1 MCQNVCCKHD
11 LFTQKRS
18 HRDQIKLLLTT
29 ELLHRSHFYSLR
41 SSDQLVF
48 DLPFAW
54 SKTACV
60 CASSPFHLHTL
71 FCRLKSGFQYT
82 CSFTLFIEPIFIS
95 SEAFTR
101 LLLHKAVI
109 LCFVLLY
116 IMSRIVPSRLAQLD
130 FRLFKSFQTLWCKR
144 HAKLDNLFR
153 KSLFFNWKEF
163 LFGFVN
169 TKYNI
174 CEFSGSHL

>member
-18 HRDQIKLLLTT
+18 HIRDQIKLLLTT

-130 FRLFKSFQTLWCKR
+130 FRLFKLCGANVMQ
-144 HAKLDNLFR
+144 N
-153 KSLFFNWKEF
+153 
-163 LFGFVN
+163 
-169 TKYNI
+169 
-174 CEFSGSHL
+174 